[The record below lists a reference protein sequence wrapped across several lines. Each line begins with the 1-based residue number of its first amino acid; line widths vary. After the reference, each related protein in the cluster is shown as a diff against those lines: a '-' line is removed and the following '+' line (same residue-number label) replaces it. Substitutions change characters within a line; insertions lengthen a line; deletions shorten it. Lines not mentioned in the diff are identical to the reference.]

1 MKRGQSESVSEQQLD
16 LILDTALAVDYPP
29 MPAQTV
35 FFPMPPST
43 NALWRL
49 TGKGTRVKTKIYT
62 EWESYAG
69 WVIHGQ
75 RDLWQRTKGG
85 VILQFL
91 FERASL
97 LSDVDNRLKAVID
110 LLAHDGVMDD
120 DRRVVALCAS
130 WCGIGEVSARAE
142 FRGVPEAVLEGL
154 RASKI
159 GAGMVRVITVL
170 PNTRNPFRF
179 VSSPDAKSGVWLSQ
193 EEPN

>member
-1 MKRGQSESVSEQQLD
+1 MKRERSPDRHELQLD
-16 LILDTALAVDYPP
+16 LILDTELVKDFPP
-29 MPAQTV
+29 MPAQVV

-49 TGKGTRVKTKIYT
+49 SSSGNRTKTKVYT

-69 WVIHGQ
+69 WVIHAQ

-110 LLAHDGVMDD
+110 ALVHNHVMDD
-120 DRRVVALCAS
+120 DRRVIALCAS
-130 WCGIGEVSARAE
+130 WCSIGEVCARAE
-142 FRGVPEAVLEGL
+142 FHDVPEVALEGL

-179 VSSPDAKSGVWLSQ
+179 ISSPDAKSGVWLSQ